1 MDAFRS
7 AWSRHALV
15 QLRTSDPR
23 ARELLSRMIAR
34 YRGEDLQQ
42 PPVNPIESCDSPALG
57 SIRKPVLVIGGALDI
72 ESRRNAAEAI
82 ARKEKAKALV
92 TGESLGQVAS

>member
-23 ARELLSRMIAR
+23 ARELLSRMMHAT
-34 YRGEDLQQ
+34 
-42 PPVNPIESCDSPALG
+42 
-57 SIRKPVLVIGGALDI
+57 
-72 ESRRNAAEAI
+72 AERI
-82 ARKEKAKALV
+82 CSNRL
-92 TGESLGQVAS
+92 